1 MERYYLAAIQMCHGM
16 GNATVVKLLSQGI
29 TAESI
34 WMSHGEVL
42 RGSGLKEELIK
53 SFEDESK
60 AFPDRP
66 FKIQADCEKKEI
78 SLCGIN
84 DGDYPESL
92 KNIYNPPLLLFYKGY
107 LMPDVPRLAVVGSR
121 KCSPYGR
128 AVASRLSAEAAAAG
142 ITIVS
147 GAAYGIDTEAHKGAL
162 TTGRTVAVLGCGPDV
177 VYPSSNRRLLQQ
189 ILEKGVI
196 ISEYAPGT
204 KPLPAFF
211 PARNRIISGLC
222 QGTLVVEAAMHSG
235 SLITAGFALEEGR
248 NVYAVPGGIFSD
260 TSRGCNKLIQ
270 QGAVLVQDAED
281 LLREYGLEKA
291 ADGPQDGVPANLSR
305 EERLI
310 LEILPAD
317 VPMTVDEI
325 ICRLGSKGVSNIMFQ
340 LLQLEMKGLA
350 EETDTHAYVRSAKGD
365 NIK

>member
-1 MERYYLAAIQMCHGM
+1 MEKYYLAAIQMCHGM
-16 GNATVVKLLSQGI
+16 GNASVRKVLAREIS
-29 TAESI
+29 AESI
-34 WMSHGEVL
+34 WTSHGEVL
-42 RGSGLKEELIK
+42 HGTEIPEELIQ
-53 SFEDESK
+53 SFAEECRESS
-60 AFPDRP
+60 DRP
-66 FKIQADCEKKEI
+66 FIIQENCEKKGI
-78 SLCGIN
+78 SLCGIK
-84 DGDYPESL
+84 DEDYPESL
-92 KNIYNPPLLLFYKGY
+92 KNIYNPPLLFFYKGC
-107 LMPDVPRLAVVGSR
+107 LRPDVPRLAVVGSR

-177 VYPSSNRRLLQQ
+177 AYPPSNRRLLEQ

-196 ISEYAPGT
+196 ISEYVPGT

-235 SLITAGFALEEGR
+235 SLITASFAIEEGR

-260 TSRGCNKLIQ
+260 TSKGCNKLIQ
-270 QGAVLVQDAED
+270 QGAILVQEAAD
-281 LLREYGLEKA
+281 LLREYGLETM
-291 ADGPQDGVPANLSR
+291 ADRPKYEPEGLGR

-310 LEILPAD
+310 LKILPAD

-325 ICRLGSKGVSNIMFQ
+325 ICRLGSNGVSNVMFL
-340 LLQLEMKGLA
+340 LLQLEMKGFV

>member
-16 GNATVVKLLSQGI
+16 GNANLSKLLAQGI
-29 TAESI
+29 TAESM
-34 WMSHGEVL
+34 WKSQGEVL
-42 RGSGLKEELIK
+42 IGTELQDELIK
-53 SFEDESK
+53 SFETSSREFS
-60 AFPDRP
+60 DRP
-66 FKIQADCEKKEI
+66 FRIREDCEKKGI

-84 DGDYPESL
+84 DKDYPESL
-92 KNIYNPPLLLFYKGY
+92 KNIYNPPLLLFYKGR
-107 LMPDVPRLAVVGSR
+107 LRPDVPRLAMVGSR

-128 AVASRLSAEAAAAG
+128 AVASRLSAEVAAAG

-162 TTGRTVAVLGCGPDV
+162 TTGRTVAVLGCGPDIA
-177 VYPSSNRRLLQQ
+177 YPSSNRRLLQE

-196 ISEYAPGT
+196 ISEYVPGT

-235 SLITAGFALEEGR
+235 SLITASFAIEEGR

-260 TSRGCNKLIQ
+260 TSKGCNKLIQ
-270 QGAVLVQDAED
+270 QGAILVQEAED
-281 LLREYGLEKA
+281 ILREYGLETM
-291 ADGPQDGVPANLSR
+291 ADRPKDNIQENLSR
-305 EERLI
+305 EDRLI
-310 LEILPAD
+310 LKILSAD

-325 ICRLGSKGVSNIMFQ
+325 ICRLGSNGVSNIMFL
-340 LLQLEMKGLA
+340 LLQLEMKGLV
-350 EETDTHAYVRSAKGD
+350 EETDSHAYVRSVKGD